1 MLSIFLIIFV
11 VEKEITKTI
20 TSMTVAE
27 LIEKLKT
34 LPKDYQIIF
43 ESADG
48 YGSAYYAYAD
58 DIEINHNTKT
68 VEIKEI

>member
-20 TSMTVAE
+20 TTMTIAE

-43 ESADG
+43 ESGGG

-58 DIEINHNTKT
+58 DIEVNHNTKT

>member
-1 MLSIFLIIFV
+1 MK
-11 VEKEITKTI
+11 VE
-20 TSMTVAE
+20 E

-34 LPKDYQIIF
+34 IPKDYQVIF
-43 ESADG
+43 ESGDG

-58 DIEINHNTKT
+58 DIEVNHKTGT

>member
-1 MLSIFLIIFV
+1 
-11 VEKEITKTI
+11 
-20 TSMTVAE
+20 MTAGE

-43 ESADG
+43 ESGDA

-58 DIEINHNTKT
+58 DIEVNHKTGT

>member
-1 MLSIFLIIFV
+1 
-11 VEKEITKTI
+11 
-20 TSMTVAE
+20 MTVEE

-34 LPKDYQIIF
+34 IPKDYHVVF

-48 YGSAYYAYAD
+48 YGSAYCAYAD
-58 DIEINHNTKT
+58 DIEVNHKTGT

>member
-1 MLSIFLIIFV
+1 
-11 VEKEITKTI
+11 
-20 TSMTVAE
+20 MTVEE

-34 LPKDYQIIF
+34 LPKDYQVIF
-43 ESADG
+43 ESGDG

-58 DIEINHNTKT
+58 DVEVNHNFIKT